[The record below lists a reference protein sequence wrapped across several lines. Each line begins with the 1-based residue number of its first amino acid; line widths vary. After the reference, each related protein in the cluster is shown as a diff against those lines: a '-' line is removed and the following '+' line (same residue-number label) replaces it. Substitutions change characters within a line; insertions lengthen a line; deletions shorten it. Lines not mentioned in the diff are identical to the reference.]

1 MGHKRF
7 NLCLLAVA
15 AAALFFLTL
24 TASTA
29 FAQIAD
35 SSLVIPADVEVRG
48 RGWSQISNLA
58 EMLDFALT
66 VFETTVLTAFL
77 VFHPMH
83 MKQNLAAS
91 NVDMRKGMFL
101 FSFIGMLTGFLV
113 LHHGYLIGF
122 VIFGIGGLFRFRME
136 SSSISDTG
144 KLVIVSLI
152 GLAAGLDLPVMSLVA
167 AVAAWI
173 VIWVFGSSEKLTLE
187 VKFDE
192 QAEPQLAMLRL
203 QDHLVQSGFAVGAV
217 SKTKFKPT
225 AQYSLIARKSDDQ
238 TRLIREMAEVRSQPG
253 SGVVDWQIE

>member
-1 MGHKRF
+1 MGQNRF
-7 NLCLLAVA
+7 LLCLVAVGSA
-15 AAALFFLTL
+15 AIFILTL
-24 TASTA
+24 GASTA

-48 RGWSQISNLA
+48 RGWSQLVNLT

-77 VFHPMH
+77 VFHPANTA
-83 MKQNLAAS
+83 QNRAAS
-91 NVDMRKGMFL
+91 NVDIRKGMFL

-136 SSSISDTG
+136 SSSIADTG

-152 GLAAGLDLPVMSLVA
+152 GLATGLDLPVMSLVA

-173 VIWVFGSSEKLTLE
+173 VIWVFGRSEKLTLE

-203 QDHLVQSGFAVGAV
+203 QDHLVQNGFSVSSV

-225 AQYSLIARKSDDQ
+225 AQYLLIARKSDDQ
-238 TRLIREMAEVRSQPG
+238 TRLIREMVEVRSQPG

>member
-1 MGHKRF
+1 MDQNRF
-7 NLCLLAVA
+7 TLYLVAVGA
-15 AAALFFLTL
+15 
-24 TASTA
+24 TASFILMHGASMA

-35 SSLVIPADVEVRG
+35 SSLVIPADVGVRG
-48 RGWSQISNLA
+48 RGWSQIINLT

-66 VFETTVLTAFL
+66 VFETTLLTAFL
-77 VFHPMH
+77 VFHPTNMN
-83 MKQNLAAS
+83 QNRAAS

-167 AVAAWI
+167 AIAAWI
-173 VIWVFGSSEKLTLE
+173 VIWVFGRSEKLTLE

-192 QAEPQLAMLRL
+192 QVEPQLAMLRL
-203 QDHLVQSGFAVGAV
+203 QDHLVQKGFSVSSV

-225 AQYSLIARKSDDQ
+225 AQYLLIARKPDDQ
-238 TRLIREMAEVRSQPG
+238 PRLIREMAEVRSQPG
-253 SGVVDWQIE
+253 SAVVDWQIE

>member
-1 MGHKRF
+1 MGQNRF
-7 NLCLLAVA
+7 RLYLIAAYAVA
-15 AAALFFLTL
+15 LVFSTL
-24 TASTA
+24 VASTA

-48 RGWSQISNLA
+48 SGWNQIINLR
-58 EMLDFALT
+58 EMLDFTLT

-77 VFHPMH
+77 VFHPTSMN
-83 MKQNLAAS
+83 QNRAAS

-101 FSFIGMLTGFLV
+101 FSFIGMFTGFLV

-136 SSSISDTG
+136 SSSIADTG

-152 GLAAGLDLPVMSLVA
+152 GLATGLDLPVMALIAS
-167 AVAAWI
+167 VAAWV
-173 VIWVFGSSEKLTLE
+173 VIWVFGRSEKLTLE

-203 QDHLVQSGFAVGAV
+203 QDHLVQNGFSVSSV

-225 AQYSLIARKSDDQ
+225 AQYLLIARKPGDQ
-238 TRLIREMAEVRSQPG
+238 TRLIREMAEVRTQTG

>member
-1 MGHKRF
+1 MGHNRF
-7 NLCLLAVA
+7 NLCLVAVA
-15 AAALFFLTL
+15 AAALFILTL
-24 TASTA
+24 AASTA

-48 RGWSQISNLA
+48 RGWSQIINIS
-58 EMLDFALT
+58 EMLDFTLT
-66 VFETTVLTAFL
+66 VLETTVLTAFL
-77 VFHPMH
+77 VFHPSH
-83 MKQNLAAS
+83 FRQRAS

-136 SSSISDTG
+136 SSSIADTG

-173 VIWVFGSSEKLTLE
+173 VIWAFGGSEKLTLE

-203 QDHLVQSGFAVGAV
+203 QDHLVQNGFSVSSV

-225 AQYSLIARKSDDQ
+225 AQYLLIARKSEDQ
-238 TRLIREMAEVRSQPG
+238 TRLIREMVEVRSQSG
-253 SGVVDWQIE
+253 SGVVDWQVE